1 MSTSLSARG
10 PNRRETLLQLGAAW
24 ATSAWPLSAQATTVP
39 DAPLLNRDGQPARLR
54 SDVWRDRVALV
65 NFVFTRC
72 SSFCG
77 VQSAMFGAL
86 QTRLAPRLGRD
97 LVLISITLDP
107 LSDDPKR
114 LAEFSKPFE
123 PGPHWWWLTGEAR
136 QVFRVLDA
144 LGADR
149 GAPGDHSP
157 FLLVGRPQALQRLVG
172 FPSMAQVEAA
182 VLKEMRA

>member
-1 MSTSLSARG
+1 MKHAQPAAGFT
-10 PNRRETLLQLGAAW
+10 RRQTLLQLGAAW
-24 ATSAWPLSAQATTVP
+24 AASAWPHSAQATPVP
-39 DAPLLNRDGQPARLR
+39 DALLLNRDGQPARLR

-65 NFVFTRC
+65 NFVFTSC

-77 VQSAMFGAL
+77 VQSAMIGAL

-136 QVFRVLDA
+136 QVFRVLDS

-149 GAPGDHSP
+149 GAPSDHSP
-157 FLLVGRPQALQRLVG
+157 FLLVGQPHSLKRLVG
-172 FPSMAQVEAA
+172 FPSMAQLEAA
-182 VLKEMRA
+182 ILKEMRT